1 MAPAGIRFRVW
12 LRFLA
17 ISDLVATGWNQYLG
31 QFIENKE
38 VSGRGAEI

>member
-1 MAPAGIRFRVW
+1 VQGKEQKDI
-12 LRFLA
+12 
-17 ISDLVATGWNQYLG
+17 YLDPNWIQVRPLTPKCQR